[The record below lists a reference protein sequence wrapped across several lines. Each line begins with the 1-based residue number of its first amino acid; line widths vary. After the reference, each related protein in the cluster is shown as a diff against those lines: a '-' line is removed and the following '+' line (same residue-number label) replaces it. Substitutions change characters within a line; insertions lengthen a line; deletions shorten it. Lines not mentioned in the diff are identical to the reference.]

1 MSHMNYYQVSKIYIG
16 VTDFG
21 KIEYHVEAGVN
32 NITGIGKTLEE
43 AFEDLE
49 KKLQHYVKSQFSLED

>member
-1 MSHMNYYQVSKIYIG
+1 MSYMNYYQVSKIYIG

-21 KIEYHVEAGVN
+21 KVEYHVEAGVN

-49 KKLQHYVKSQFSLED
+49 KKLHTAIN